1 MGRWEKGG
9 VATWRNE
16 KRVGKETEALKRLE
30 KACKFYGMNEHDVH
44 SCTCVHFKARA
55 PKRDLSCVSIVTIA
69 NIKHDKNFYFSLKFP
84 HFYVL

>member
-1 MGRWEKGG
+1 MGRWKKGG

-44 SCTCVHFKARA
+44 SCTCAFQ
-55 PKRDLSCVSIVTIA
+55 S
-69 NIKHDKNFYFSLKFP
+69 
-84 HFYVL
+84 